1 MPATTRFFLSR
12 NTCNISTRIPP
23 RRVSPQQQQ
32 PRSRSF
38 IVDSVAITG
47 SGTAFAYCYYHY
59 YLGTGSNNRPVWW
72 NPLNSFWSNSLILR
86 TKDGILNTLP
96 TATTGCEGESNTVST
111 TSDTAGSTLPKD
123 STESV
128 IIPTAEA
135 AVRAVRLVGTVVRM
149 IVDYEFAKV
158 ETRLPFTIQSK
169 EEKEMMEL
177 ERVVEQREFELEMA
191 QKAYASESP
200 PSSTTSP
207 VGHEQQQ
214 EETIEQ
220 RRQRK
225 QQQKIEMQQAA
236 EKLAEAEELL
246 QAKEGMSSKSRLHRT
261 QAERLLRLCR
271 RNGGVYIKVGQ
282 HLANLDYILP
292 PEYIEVLSSLFNDAP
307 ESSYDDVRVVIE
319 EDLGS
324 PVDELFDDFDPTP
337 LASASLAQVH
347 VAYDK
352 TTKKKLA
359 VKVQHRGLRETSK
372 GDIYAVTTIVG
383 WIDKYFEDFTFGWI
397 ADEIAP
403 QLPLE
408 LDFQREGKNAERARD
423 NLKGSGLACCI
434 PNVVWEKTT
443 PRVLTMDFEEGFKAT
458 DSDAL
463 SKSKLKRR

>member
-1 MPATTRFFLSR
+1 MKDGGMLLDTLLPS
-12 NTCNISTRIPP
+12 
-23 RRVSPQQQQ
+23 
-32 PRSRSF
+32 
-38 IVDSVAITG
+38 AIT
-47 SGTAFAYCYYHY
+47 SCEEKSNAIRTTAP
-59 YLGTGSNNRPVWW
+59 N
-72 NPLNSFWSNSLILR
+72 
-86 TKDGILNTLP
+86 LP
-96 TATTGCEGESNTVST
+96 TNSG
-111 TSDTAGSTLPKD
+111 
-123 STESV
+123 ESV
-128 IIPTAEA
+128 IVPTMEA
-135 AVRAVRLVGTVVRM
+135 AVRAVRLVGTVARM
-149 IVDYEFAKV
+149 IVAYEFAKF
-158 ETRLPFTIQSK
+158 ETKLPFTIQSK
-169 EEKEMMEL
+169 EEEEMLEL
-177 ERVVEQREFELEMA
+177 ERAVEQRELELEMA

-200 PSSTTSP
+200 RSPPSSP
-207 VGHEQQQ
+207 AGNEPQPQRQQ
-214 EETIEQ
+214 EESVED
-220 RRQRK
+220 RRHRK
-225 QQQKIEMQQAA
+225 QKQKIEMQQAA
-236 EKLAEAEELL
+236 EKLAEAEEQL
-246 QAKEGMSSKSRLHRT
+246 QAKEGMSSKSRLHRS
-261 QAERLLRLCR
+261 QAERLLHLCR

-292 PEYIEVLSSLFNDAP
+292 PEYIEVMSSLFNDAP
-307 ESSYDDVRVVIE
+307 ESNYEDVRAVIE

-324 PVDELFDDFDPTP
+324 SVDELFDDFDPTP

-372 GDIYAVTTIVG
+372 GDIFAVTTIVR

-434 PNVVWEKTT
+434 PNVVWESTT
-443 PRVLTMDFEEGFKAT
+443 PRVLTMDFEDGFKAT